1 MLLLTAHP
9 HFTSLL
15 DSIFKCGNW
24 HYNLSITLGLPWC
37 FRGKESACQYRRCGF
52 EPWARKNPWRRE
64 WQPTLGFLPREPH
77 EQRSLAG
84 YSPWD
89 CKELDTTERLSRAQ
103 HHVADSSTCLFSE
116 NDSRRFILHFSD
128 LGITE
133 STAS

>member
-9 HFTSLL
+9 HSTSLL
-15 DSIFKCGNW
+15 GSIFKCGNW
-24 HYNLSITLGLPWC
+24 RYNLSITLGLPWC

-52 EPWARKNPWRRE
+52 EPWAGKNPWRRE
-64 WQPTLGFLPREPH
+64 WQPTLGFLPRESH

-103 HHVADSSTCLFSE
+103 HHIIDSGTCL
-116 NDSRRFILHFSD
+116 FSD
-128 LGITE
+128 LGIME